1 MKITRLIQICEAI
14 NLPFI
19 SYNDKNTAYLLSMDA
34 LGTLQACVRRNGR
47 AGMFE
52 VVERVDVNEEVSSY
66 TDDSHFN
73 SVETDIATPCSSIQ
87 RRQTKKKKKR

>member
-1 MKITRLIQICEAI
+1 LIKICEAI

-19 SYNDKNTAYLLSMDA
+19 SYKDKNTAYLLSMDA

-52 VVERVDVNEEVSSY
+52 VVERVDVNEEIPSY
-66 TDDSHFN
+66 TADNDFN
-73 SVETDIATPCSSIQ
+73 SVETDITTPC
-87 RRQTKKKKKR
+87 TKHTKETNQKKKKR